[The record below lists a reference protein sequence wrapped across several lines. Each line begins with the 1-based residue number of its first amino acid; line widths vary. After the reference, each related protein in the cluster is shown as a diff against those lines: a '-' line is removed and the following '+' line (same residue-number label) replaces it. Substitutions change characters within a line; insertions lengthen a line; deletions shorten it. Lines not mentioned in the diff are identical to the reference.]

1 MQKNEGLTGIEAGL
15 FTTTKSSS
23 MCTIL
28 ISSEDTGT
36 SCLEVEENVFVEKG
50 VCKLRKEQKIRKF
63 SREIMYYT
71 KQQNF

>member
-50 VCKLRKEQKIRKF
+50 VFKLRKE
-63 SREIMYYT
+63 
-71 KQQNF
+71 